1 MAETTET
8 PRISQTVRAYIADFP
23 RLDRIV
29 EALLP
34 QNPKASRTDAIRAAL
49 EAWERQ
55 QEARGNGAEGR

>member
-1 MAETTET
+1 MPETSEA

-29 EALLP
+29 ESLIE
-34 QNPKASRTDAIRAAL
+34 QNPKASRTDAIRAAI

-55 QEARGNGAEGR
+55 NGEAR